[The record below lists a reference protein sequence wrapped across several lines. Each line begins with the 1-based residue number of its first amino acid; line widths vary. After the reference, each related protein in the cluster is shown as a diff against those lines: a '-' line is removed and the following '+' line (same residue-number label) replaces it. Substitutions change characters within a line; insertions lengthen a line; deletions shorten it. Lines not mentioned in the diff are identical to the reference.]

1 MARLHLTVS
10 VSALFTAVLAF
21 ASLAEAQATRTW
33 VSGVGD
39 DANPCSRTAP
49 CKTFAGAIS
58 KTAINGEIDALD
70 PGGFGAVTI
79 TKSITIDGTGTFAS
93 VLASGTTGIT
103 INISTTAAQD
113 PLATVRLRGLS
124 INGSGAGS
132 HLGFIGINVRASN
145 ARPVKLFADNVKVFG
160 FVNEGLFFNG
170 PGGDLS
176 VKDSSFFDNGGAGIR
191 VLSAAAGQAGIVHVT
206 VDRTHTDLNQQGVRF
221 EGNGFG
227 VIKDSVASNNTL
239 NGYVVFPTTL
249 GDAAMNV
256 VDSTANNNKQFGL
269 FAGGTGFA
277 GTIRIMD
284 TTLIHNST
292 QQLQIGAGGSI
303 CTNQKN
309 HIGNPTMAPNCTFV
323 DQ

>member
-1 MARLHLTVS
+1 MVERRPTLHTSAILT
-10 VSALFTAVLAF
+10 FMLAF

-39 DANPCSRTAP
+39 DVNPCSRTAP

-58 KTAINGEIDALD
+58 KTAVNGEIDVLD
-70 PGGFGAVTI
+70 PGGFGAVHHQVHHDRRHRHI
-79 TKSITIDGTGTFAS
+79 RLDRCQRDDGDYDQHHRDCRSGPPRHRAPSRPVDQWIRGGTHS
-93 VLASGTTGIT
+93 
-103 INISTTAAQD
+103 
-113 PLATVRLRGLS
+113 
-124 INGSGAGS
+124 
-132 HLGFIGINVRASN
+132 GFIGINVRAGST
-145 ARPVKLFADNVKVFG
+145 RPVKLFVDHVWVHG
-160 FVNEGLFFNG
+160 FKNEGLFFGG

-191 VLSAAAGQAGIVHVT
+191 VLSAATGQAGIVHVT

-221 EGNGFG
+221 EDNGFG

-239 NGYVVFPTTL
+239 NGYVVFPV
-249 GDAAMNV
+249 MNGGAEMNI
-256 VDSTANNNKQFGL
+256 VDSTANNNKQFGI
-269 FAGGTGFA
+269 FAGAAGFTGTVR
-277 GTIRIMD
+277 TMD
-284 TTLIHNST
+284 TTVIHNSS
-292 QQLQIGAGGSI
+292 QQLQINAGGSI